1 MRKTILLGV
10 LLGAVFV
17 AASLTPPA
25 FAGGS
30 GDGANAGNLNSA
42 LLVSNCVVCHGQ
54 GGDSQGHTPSIDGL
68 NKAQML
74 NALTEFKSGARKGT
88 IMTRIAPGYTDA
100 QLEAIASELTGN

>member
-1 MRKTILLGV
+1 MKKTI

-17 AASLTPPA
+17 AASLATPA
-25 FAGGS
+25 LAGG
-30 GDGANAGNLNSA
+30 GAGGESAGNLNGA

-68 NKAQML
+68 NKTQML

-88 IMTRIAPGYTDA
+88 IMGRIAPGYTDA
-100 QLEAIASELTGN
+100 QLEAIVNELTGN

>member
-1 MRKTILLGV
+1 MRKIIK
-10 LLGAVFV
+10 GAVV
-17 AASLTPPA
+17 GAALLIAAPA
-25 FAGGS
+25 YAS
-30 GDGANAGNLNSA
+30 GDGSAANQGNLNSA

-68 NKAQML
+68 NRAQML